1 MSNSIFVQLGVETQK
16 FSEEAFQYIKKQS
29 KEIIN
34 ISKIVGVSSGAVAGA
49 LLEENDSYNKES
61 VKKILDDIIE
71 LGLAGN
77 LATKYEDWVYKE
89 ATGDYGLIKKSNP
102 VFWDI
107 GPANIQIGTAVS
119 IIQRTPN
126 ELLEKLDLVKHKNIS
141 SKGIQKLSEDLILDK
156 DNISAK
162 IYALYIK
169 EAERFFIDNKAY
181 GNDWEKL
188 PQEYKDSL
196 YITYVNFGENKIK
209 SIRDAR
215 AKPGKYEPMPGLTT
229 GAGIDHL
236 FHAKKI
242 SNVLGLNN
250 YGKI

>member
-1 MSNSIFVQLGVETQK
+1 MSNSIFVQLGVNTQK
-16 FSEEAFQYIKKQS
+16 FSEDAFQYIKKQS

-34 ISKIVGVSSGAVAGA
+34 ISQIVGVSPGSVAGA

-61 VKKILDDIIE
+61 AKKRLDDIIE
-71 LGLAGN
+71 LRFFD
-77 LATKYEDWVYKE
+77 LATNYEDWVIKE
-89 ATGDYGLIKKSNP
+89 ATGNYGLIKKSNP

-141 SKGIQKLSEDLILDK
+141 SEGIQKLSEDLILDK

-181 GNDWEKL
+181 GDDWEKL
-188 PQEYKDSL
+188 P
-196 YITYVNFGENKIK
+196 
-209 SIRDAR
+209 
-215 AKPGKYEPMPGLTT
+215 
-229 GAGIDHL
+229 
-236 FHAKKI
+236 
-242 SNVLGLNN
+242 
-250 YGKI
+250 